1 MMAVVYNM
9 VLTLLQPCALA
20 LIVCRGFRD
29 HGYWRN
35 LPQRFGFGDFL
46 SAPVI
51 WVHAVSVGEV
61 QAAAGLIRALRA
73 QHPDS
78 PLVLTTTTATG
89 AARAQALFGD
99 TVELRFLP
107 FDTRANVRRFLARV
121 RPRLAVFIEK
131 ELWPNLLREC
141 GAQGVAVVLASAT
154 ISMRSLRRYQQLV
167 GVFGE
172 TLREH
177 TTVAAQSEIDAA
189 RFCELG
195 VPSARV
201 QVVGNLKFDISL
213 PAEVTAAGTALRTEL
228 GWQQRCVLVAGSTY
242 AAEEAALLEV
252 QQRLGAANID
262 FALVLA
268 PRHPPR
274 FASVA
279 DSLRSR
285 GTAFLARSAMASVAA
300 LPAAA
305 LPAAALPAT
314 DVLLLDSLGDL
325 LTAYAAAD
333 LAFVGGSL
341 VRDVGGHNL
350 IEPAAL
356 AVATL
361 TGPHGYNSAD
371 IVAALR
377 KEGAL
382 AVVDDVDTLASTVA
396 ALATDAGER
405 RRRGELGQ
413 RFVTANRGALQRLLD
428 LVTPLS

>member
-1 MMAVVYNM
+1 
-9 VLTLLQPCALA
+9 
-20 LIVCRGFRD
+20 
-29 HGYWRN
+29 
-35 LPQRFGFGDFL
+35 
-46 SAPVI
+46 
-51 WVHAVSVGEV
+51 
-61 QAAAGLIRALRA
+61 
-73 QHPDS
+73 
-78 PLVLTTTTATG
+78 
-89 AARAQALFGD
+89 
-99 TVELRFLP
+99 
-107 FDTRANVRRFLARV
+107 
-121 RPRLAVFIEK
+121 
-131 ELWPNLLREC
+131 
-141 GAQGVAVVLASAT
+141 
-154 ISMRSLRRYQQLV
+154 
-167 GVFGE
+167 
-172 TLREH
+172 
-177 TTVAAQSEIDAA
+177 
-189 RFCELG
+189 
-195 VPSARV
+195 
-201 QVVGNLKFDISL
+201 L

-262 FALVLA
+262 LALVLA

-300 LPAAA
+300 SPR
-305 LPAAALPAT
+305 AALPAT

-325 LTAYAAAD
+325 LAAYAAAD

-341 VRDVGGHNL
+341 VSDVGGHNL

-413 RFVTANRGALQRLLD
+413 RFVTANRGALRRLLE